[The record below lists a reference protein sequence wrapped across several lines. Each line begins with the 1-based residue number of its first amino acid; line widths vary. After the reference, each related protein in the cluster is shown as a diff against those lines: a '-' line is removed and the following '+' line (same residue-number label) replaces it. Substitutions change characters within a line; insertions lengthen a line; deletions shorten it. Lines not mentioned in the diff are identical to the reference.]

1 VSIGEVLAE
10 ARHRAD
16 LTVGQVSQQTRIR
29 ESIIRGIEDDDYSA
43 SGGDFYA
50 RGQIRSIAKVV
61 GTDPGP
67 LIREYDTA
75 YRAPGALSAVSMD
88 ELVTPPPA
96 ARRRQLNPITMLAL
110 LLVVVVALGLAA
122 YSFLS
127 GSRHTATAGSVTGSH
142 AVTHHRAGR
151 GGTHPAPKASP
162 SPEHSAAASQPATV
176 PAQTLTP
183 VSAKAFSPYGGGQG
197 DNPRHAPLAIDASP
211 RTAWHTDW
219 YTTARFGNLYPGTG
233 LLLDMG
239 RPVTIAAARIAL
251 GHAQGASLELR
262 VGSRP
267 ALSHLPPVA
276 RAAGASGVVNLRLTT
291 AAHGRYVLIWFT
303 RLPADPAG
311 TFQASV
317 YDVRLKGE
325 K

>member
-1 VSIGEVLAE
+1 MSIGEVLAE
-10 ARHRAD
+10 ARRRAD

-110 LLVVVVALGLAA
+110 VLVVVVALGFAA

-127 GSRHTATAGSVTGSH
+127 GSGHTATAGSVTGSH

-151 GGTHPAPKASP
+151 GGTHPAPKTSP
-162 SPEHSAAASQPATV
+162 TPEHSAPASQPATV

-183 VSAKAFSPYGGGQG
+183 VRAKAFSPYGTGRG
-197 DNPRHAPLAIDASP
+197 DNPEHAPLAIDASP
-211 RTAWHTDW
+211 RTAWRTDW
-219 YTTARFGNLYPGTG
+219 YTTALFGNLYPGTG

-262 VGSRP
+262 VGREP

-276 RAAGASGVVNLRLTT
+276 RAGGASGVAHLRLATP
-291 AAHGRYVLIWFT
+291 AHGRYVLIWFT